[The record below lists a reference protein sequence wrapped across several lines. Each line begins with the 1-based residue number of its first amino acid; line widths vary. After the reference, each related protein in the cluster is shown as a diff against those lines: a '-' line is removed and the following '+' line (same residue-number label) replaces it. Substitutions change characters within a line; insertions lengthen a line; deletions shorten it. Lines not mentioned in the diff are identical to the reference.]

1 MEALLFEQELAE
13 GRDSVRPGFALT
25 DQQPSFRAQFCD
37 LALGVGDVQPGV
49 IVPGQQQ
56 CGVGQ
61 TNLRGRA

>member
-13 GRDSVRPGFALT
+13 GCDSVRPSFGLT
-25 DQQPSFRAQFCD
+25 DQQPSFRAQFCE
-37 LALGVGDVQPGV
+37 LALGVGDIESGM